1 MLVLSVP
8 APTSRA
14 NLTGLVNRTR
24 LIRRSPLVP
33 VHAEPGQ
40 GGFAF
45 NVSLVSSSLGFLFL
59 RFASPFAGDA
69 IIVSIQLS
77 PISRFTPVYGC
88 GTCGSGFST
97 VLVIDAGLR
106 RCFPGRSFLS
116 RHPLSGGNCRR
127 LLNWS
132 LRCHASRP
140 WFRGSWSRSICLPRS
155 YRRTGS
161 W

>member
-1 MLVLSVP
+1 MRAVLALSVP

-14 NLTGLVNRTR
+14 NLTGCSNRTR
-24 LIRRSPLVP
+24 LIRRSPLVLEI
-33 VHAEPGQ
+33 VR
-40 GGFAF
+40 GGFAIRTGR
-45 NVSLVSSSLGFLFL
+45 SLVLLL
-59 RFASPFAGDA
+59 RLARHAVT
-69 IIVSIQLS
+69 VSIQLS